1 MAKRIENHWYKRD
14 PEAALDGMRELT
26 LEERGAYNTVLDL
39 IYMRKNRLPDDER
52 FIAGWLGVDVRVW
65 RRLRERLVGTLV
77 DGAVEEGKKL
87 YVKDGCIRNMK
98 ADIVINSWLD
108 KSVMSSEA
116 ALIRHGK
123 SVRESSDNNG
133 ITDAN
138 ALPRASQRELDTEE
152 DSSTKNN
159 LPPSNIKSPPSPP
172 SAGVLKIGDWKGIEH
187 YLTDR
192 DRAAAR
198 KAAPD
203 WDLYFL
209 IGKYDKEFIP
219 EKGIPNTPGAS
230 FIAFC
235 ARYTKGKRP

>member
-1 MAKRIENHWYKRD
+1 MTKRIENHWYKRD

-65 RRLRERLVGTLV
+65 RRLRARLVGTLV

-123 SVRESSDNNG
+123 SGRESSYNNG
-133 ITDAN
+133 MTDAD
-138 ALPRASQRELDTEE
+138 ALPRASQRDTDTEG
-152 DSSTKNN
+152 DSSGSPIPSSNN
-159 LPPSNIKSPPSPP
+159 KTPKAPSA
-172 SAGVLKIGDWKGIEH
+172 AGVLKNGVWKGIEH

-235 ARYTKGKRP
+235 SRYTKGKRP